1 MSQCGFDGNP
11 DIYGLGV
18 RLGAYLSWVSITIA
32 STFFPSARKDLLD
45 ALVIF
50 SIAFFAAII
59 LESLDDETYTV
70 ELIIM
75 GYIFFGGIVTTSIS
89 LGQDV
94 TLGDLPG
101 ASNLDSN
108 SAVGQAIGSSRNS
121 SADVGSTH
129 PEIGIFTEALP
140 VVTSRTPAYRANPS
154 LWRGVVL
161 VLCVVGMEA
170 HTFWLYWFADPFRET
185 PCGTW
190 VFPWATLHDNSLRHG
205 SIMVFGLLS
214 FVTFPMVLT
223 ALLGI
228 VLFGPDFLAILQAV
242 VLRKRAKSVEERGF
256 QSYNKRIY
264 FLAQR
269 LRWLSRDIKKSWPK
283 TVLKPL
289 LIVASVLAFVFTVCG
304 IELMIRENGI
314 RGANILSAPGQLI
327 PFLIG
332 VSTLAKLIY
341 IVYLDDFKL
350 PPLIW
355 GFSFGIES
363 LMIPQP
369 RQYQQSAQ
377 SNP

>member
-1 MSQCGFDGNP
+1 MSRCGFEGNP
-11 DIYGLGV
+11 DIYSLGV
-18 RLGAYLSWVSITIA
+18 RLGAYLSWISITIA

-50 SIAFFAAII
+50 SISFFAAII
-59 LESLDDETYTV
+59 LESLNDETYTV

-108 SAVGQAIGSSRNS
+108 SAVGQEIGSSRSS
-121 SADVGSTH
+121 SANGGSTH
-129 PEIGIFTEALP
+129 PENGIVTEALP
-140 VVTSRTPAYRANPS
+140 VVTSRTPVYRANPS

-190 VFPWATLHDNSLRHG
+190 IFPWATLHDNSLRHG
-205 SIMVFGLLS
+205 PIMVFGLLS

-242 VLRKRAKSVEERGF
+242 ALRKRAKSVEERGF

-269 LRWLSRDIKKSWPK
+269 LRWLSRDIKKSWPRTYAIFNIYSTK
-283 TVLKPL
+283 APMLDTDTFRQGATATSYRSKRSNLCIHRVRHRAHDPRKWNPWSKHIVCSWAAHTIPYRRFDVGKAYIYRL
-289 LIVASVLAFVFTVCG
+289 LRRL
-304 IELMIRENGI
+304 
-314 RGANILSAPGQLI
+314 
-327 PFLIG
+327 
-332 VSTLAKLIY
+332 
-341 IVYLDDFKL
+341 
-350 PPLIW
+350 
-355 GFSFGIES
+355 
-363 LMIPQP
+363 
-369 RQYQQSAQ
+369 
-377 SNP
+377 